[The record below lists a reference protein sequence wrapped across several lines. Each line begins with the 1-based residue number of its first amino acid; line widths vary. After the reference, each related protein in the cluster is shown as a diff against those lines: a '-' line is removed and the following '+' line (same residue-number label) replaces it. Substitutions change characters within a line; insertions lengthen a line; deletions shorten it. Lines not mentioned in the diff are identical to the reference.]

1 MAETEKNIK
10 SRVVNKH
17 DLEINW
23 EKATTFIPKQGEII
37 IYDRET
43 LANGLIMPN
52 VVTDQS
58 GNSLLSSGRT
68 TPFTYERFKIGDGIK
83 LVGDLP
89 FAYSIIAD
97 EVKDYINTLFLN
109 GEW

>member
-97 EVKDYINTLFLN
+97 EVKDYINTSFLN